1 MWFPMVTHIG
11 GKSKHDRYEMVAVS
25 HSLRAAYVYNP
36 KAAHTS
42 VLAWLKAAS
51 RTPLVTIS
59 LELQPVVNLTR
70 LRQRIPVG
78 YRMFTFV
85 REPISDFYSGYA
97 ETVWRVTWGGA
108 RAMTSHSAT
117 FDKVDCNR
125 MGAKSIRFAAIL
137 LDIKRC
143 SRLNYDAYHLWPQ
156 VVKLDVLPED
166 GSYDFIGSVDT
177 LQEDMNALLRRL
189 GAKETRVP
197 TANPAKHNVDRCG
210 HQISVPPA
218 AQREA
223 LPIVC
228 ELLAV
233 DYACLGFR
241 LPAGCERHGEGVLL
255 ARTRGGGGGG
265 GRRLEQGGGEWRRRL
280 ASEGSGGED
289 GGWAEWGSSVPP
301 TSTRPEQPPTCA
313 LTPLQNATI
322 QRVAAAS
329 EQAAPIA
336 EASTILMTPHT
347 SPTDSHAV
355 AKGGGTGSSPASG
368 CPDSGCTDTT
378 KCSKGLTAGRIRL
391 STQRHCAEV
400 TRMNEGVAAF
410 TDRPA
415 YLLMNVSAH
424 HQGSVFWRF
433 PHRLLG
439 PETLVVDLE
448 PAIKDRVTLM
458 VFWK

>member
-1 MWFPMVTHIG
+1 MERVDRAALWRSPACVRARSAERSRSASMWFPMVTHIG

-265 GRRLEQGGGEWRRRL
+265 GRRRGERRGRCFWL
-280 ASEGSGGED
+280 VHHPTVTHHGRSEARHRHGRRCSG
-289 GGWAEWGSSVPP
+289 A
-301 TSTRPEQPPTCA
+301 QLLC
-313 LTPLQNATI
+313 
-322 QRVAAAS
+322 
-329 EQAAPIA
+329 
-336 EASTILMTPHT
+336 
-347 SPTDSHAV
+347 
-355 AKGGGTGSSPASG
+355 
-368 CPDSGCTDTT
+368 C
-378 KCSKGLTAGRIRL
+378 GR
-391 STQRHCAEV
+391 A
-400 TRMNEGVAAF
+400 
-410 TDRPA
+410 
-415 YLLMNVSAH
+415 
-424 HQGSVFWRF
+424 
-433 PHRLLG
+433 
-439 PETLVVDLE
+439 
-448 PAIKDRVTLM
+448 
-458 VFWK
+458 